1 MAKKR
6 YLVKA
11 GFLAFPDRNVHQG
24 NEIELE
30 ATNPG
35 TKILL
40 EQEAI
45 EEVKEEKPKKEKE

>member
-11 GFLAFPDRNVHQG
+11 GFLAFPDKNVYQG

-35 TKILL
+35 TKVLL

-45 EEVKEEKPKKEKE
+45 EEIKEEKPKKEKE

>member
-11 GFLAFPDRNVHQG
+11 GFLAFPDKNVHLG

-35 TKILL
+35 TEVLL
-40 EQEAI
+40 EAEAI
-45 EEVKEEKPKKEKE
+45 EEIKEAKKEKE

>member
-30 ATNPG
+30 ATNPW
-35 TKILL
+35 TKVLL
-40 EQEAI
+40 EAEAI
-45 EEVKEEKPKKEKE
+45 EEVKEAKKEKE

>member
-11 GFLAFPDRNVHQG
+11 GFLAFPDKNVHQG

-35 TKILL
+35 TKVLL

-45 EEVKEEKPKKEKE
+45 EEIKEEKPKKEKE

>member
-6 YLVKA
+6 YIVKA
-11 GFLAFPDRNVHQG
+11 DFLAFPDKNVHQG

-35 TKILL
+35 TKVLL
-40 EQEAI
+40 EAEAI
-45 EEVKEEKPKKEKE
+45 EEIKASKKEEEK

>member
-11 GFLAFPDRNVHQG
+11 GFLAFPDKNVHQG

-35 TKILL
+35 TKALL
-40 EQEAI
+40 ETQAI
-45 EEVKEEKPKKEKE
+45 EEIREEKLRKEKE

>member
-6 YLVKA
+6 YIVKA
-11 GFLAFPDRNVHQG
+11 DFLAFSDKNVHQG

-35 TKILL
+35 TKVLL
-40 EQEAI
+40 EAEAI
-45 EEVKEEKPKKEKE
+45 EEIKEAKKEKE

>member
-11 GFLAFPDRNVHQG
+11 GFLAFPDKNVHQG

-35 TKILL
+35 TKVLL
-40 EQEAI
+40 EAEAI
-45 EEVKEEKPKKEKE
+45 EEIKEEKFKKEKE

>member
-6 YLVKA
+6 YIIKA
-11 GFLAFPDRNVHQG
+11 DFLAFPHQNIYKG

-30 ATNPG
+30 SSNPG

-40 EQEAI
+40 EQGAI
-45 EEVKEEKPKKEKE
+45 EEIKASKKEDEK